1 MHGVDF
7 IVQVSHPD
15 SSMELTDLG
24 VNTLKM
30 MRRRKL
36 SGESITYK
44 SLIEACGRCGI
55 AHRAT
60 QLLEMMTQD
69 GLQLDSEV
77 YYCFM
82 RAFALNGDTE
92 NTLSSHHDTMSDI
105 SALAPSAVSG
115 TSSGAIPF
123 NRHASFDSS
132 VTLGSRITNH
142 SSRFLGEINHVMT
155 SSLEENRR
163 AFKKARSK
171 RMSNLFKR
179 HLTKEK
185 DIMVTNA
192 IKTHIDLSNC
202 ILDDLYPGLVID
214 TDSDTCPKCSC
225 VLSQDNIIL
234 GWKPC
239 EVKDFSTTCP
249 SCKHKFVPKFSVT
262 CSLESFEGSQGA
274 GTTLFADY
282 LSPWVLLQQIK
293 SIISPSRNNMGVN
306 AHEDKEQLLGVE
318 AIIDPEF
325 RKGNGINATL
335 WWNIIVTFKRFKI
348 PFTFLLQGSFP
359 DQQLIMPT
367 PDDL

>member
-1 MHGVDF
+1 
-7 IVQVSHPD
+7 
-15 SSMELTDLG
+15 
-24 VNTLKM
+24 M

-36 SGESITYK
+36 PGESITYK

-92 NTLSSHHDTMSDI
+92 ATMSSHYDTMSEI
-105 SALAPSAVSG
+105 SAFAPSAVSG
-115 TSSGAIPF
+115 TSSSAIPF
-123 NRHASFDSS
+123 NRRASHDSS
-132 VTLGSRITNH
+132 TTLGSRITKH

-155 SSLEENRR
+155 SSLEENKR
-163 AFKKARSK
+163 AFKSARSI
-171 RMSNLFKR
+171 RMNNLFKR
-179 HLTKEK
+179 NLTKEK
-185 DIMVTNA
+185 DIVVTNA
-192 IKTHIDLSNC
+192 IKTHLDLSNC
-202 ILDDLYPGLVID
+202 ILDDLYPGLIID
-214 TDSDTCPKCSC
+214 TGSDTCPKCSC

-239 EVKDFSTTCP
+239 EVRDFSTTCP
-249 SCKHKFVPKFSVT
+249 SCKHRFVPKFSVA

-274 GTTLFADY
+274 GTTLFVDY
-282 LSPWVLLQQIK
+282 LSPWVLLHQIK
-293 SIISPSRNNMGVN
+293 NIIAPSGVMEVKSAN
-306 AHEDKEQLLGVE
+306 EDSGNLLGVG

-325 RKGNGINATL
+325 REGNGINATL
-335 WWNIIVTFKRFKI
+335 WWNIVVTFKRFKI
-348 PFTFLLQGSFP
+348 PYTFLLQGSFP